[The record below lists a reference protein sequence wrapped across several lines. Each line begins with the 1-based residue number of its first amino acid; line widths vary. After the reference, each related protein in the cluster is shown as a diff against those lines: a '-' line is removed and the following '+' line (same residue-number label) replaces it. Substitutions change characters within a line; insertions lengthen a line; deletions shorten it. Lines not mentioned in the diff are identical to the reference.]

1 MVNKE
6 ESILKLYDMACTI
19 KEVIEEN
26 YELRAENKELK
37 ENIKSYRESLDG
49 CLTNAKKEVGQWLG
63 ILLNGKLSYERNNS
77 ENDGQN

>member
-6 ESILKLYDMACTI
+6 ENILKLYDMACTI

-26 YELRAENKELK
+26 YELRAENNELK
-37 ENIKSYRESLDG
+37 ENIKSYRESLDS

-63 ILLNGKLSYERNNS
+63 ILLNGEISYKPNKSKSN
-77 ENDGQN
+77 GQN

>member
-1 MVNKE
+1 MANKE

>member
-6 ESILKLYDMACTI
+6 ESILKLYDLACTI
-19 KEVIEEN
+19 KDVIEEN
-26 YELRAENKELK
+26 YELRAENNELK

-63 ILLNGKLSYERNNS
+63 ILLDGELSYKPNNS
-77 ENDGQN
+77 ESNGKN